1 MIHLPILRAGAPYYS
16 LERQTLRDV
25 RTGAPVAEMSLAIPG
40 VIARDFARA
49 AEHKRALERVPVAEL
64 LAVCRRAAHHFAHS
78 ELPLGDTTQTSDDYL
93 HQLAATTGMPVA
105 MGRAN
110 MGKIVHVLEEMEQ
123 VLGGL
128 TRGLDLSLLDTGW
141 GEHEGRKL
149 SYLCL
154 TDNLGAVLPNNS
166 PGVHTLWLPAIP
178 LKVPLVLKPGS
189 AEPWTPWRIAQAFY
203 AAGCPQGAISFYPT
217 DYAGATEVLL
227 HTGRSLFFGDTSTVE
242 AWRGTPKVQVHGP
255 GWSKVI
261 LGPDAAP
268 RWQDHLEMIAGSITK
283 NGGRSCIN
291 ASSVWTP
298 EHGRELAEA
307 LARRLAAVEAR
318 SLDDPA
324 AELAAF
330 PDPSVARAISQTID
344 EQLESGGAE
353 DLTARFRSGG
363 RVAEVGG
370 CTFLLPTVI
379 WCEHPGHPLAQ
390 SEYVFPFAAVV
401 ETPAERMLEEV
412 GPTLVGT
419 VVSED
424 PDFLSRAL
432 ACRSIDRLNLG
443 AIATYQLAWD
453 QPHEGNL
460 FDHLYQQRAFQ
471 TTRTLAA

>member
-1 MIHLPILRAGAPYYS
+1 MIHLPILRAGVPYYS

-25 RTGAPVAEMSLAIPG
+25 RTGEPVAEMSLAIPG
-40 VIARDFARA
+40 IIARDLARA
-49 AEHKRALERVPVAEL
+49 AEHKRTLEQVPVAEL
-64 LAVCRRAAHHFAHS
+64 LAVCKRAAHHFASS
-78 ELPLGDTTQTSDDYL
+78 ELPLGEGTQTPEQYL
-93 HQLAATTGMPVA
+93 EQLAATTGMPIA

-110 MGKIVHVLEEMEQ
+110 LGKIVHVLDDMEQ

-128 TRGLDLSLLDTGW
+128 TRGLDLSLLDHGW
-141 GEHEGRKL
+141 GSHEGRQL

-166 PGVHTLWLPAIP
+166 PGVHSLWLPAIA

-203 AAGCPQGAISFYPT
+203 AAGCPREAISFYPT
-217 DYAGATEVLL
+217 DYAGASEVLL
-227 HTGRSLFFGDTSTVE
+227 HTGRSLFFGDASTVE

-261 LGPDAAP
+261 LGPDVAP
-268 RWQDHLEMIAGSITK
+268 RWRDPFEMIAGSITK

-298 EHGRELAEA
+298 AHGGELAEA
-307 LARRLAAVEAR
+307 LAERLAAISAR
-318 SLDDPA
+318 ALDDPS

-330 PDPSVARAISQTID
+330 PDPEVARAISRMID
-344 EQLESGGAE
+344 EQLEGGGAC
-353 DLTARFRSGG
+353 DLTARYRSGG
-363 RVAEVGG
+363 RVAEAGG

-379 WCEHPGHPLAQ
+379 WCERPDHPLAQ
-390 SEYVFPFAAVV
+390 SEFVFPFAAVV
-401 ETPAERMLEEV
+401 ETPAEKTFAQI
-412 GPTLVGT
+412 GPTLVAT

-424 PDFLSRAL
+424 QDFLARAL
-432 ACRSIDRLNLG
+432 ACRTIDRLNLG
-443 AIATYQLAWD
+443 AIATYQLSWD

-471 TTRTLAA
+471 TTQPLAA